1 MQEFGRPGTLLG
13 LLPDLELHD
22 SRSMLRASDSL
33 ITFTDGVTEAR
44 SHIDRDLYGDDRL
57 RGLIAGLGD
66 MSAARMAEAIQQ
78 ATLSFGGGKISD
90 DSCRAGTHGS
100 LARDERAARVLGAW
114 HAARPRQ
121 LRAAGGMTPAQAR
134 QRRRGGRRRWPR

>member
-1 MQEFGRPGTLLG
+1 
-13 LLPDLELHD
+13 
-22 SRSMLRASDSL
+22 MLRAGDGL

-44 SHIDRDLYGDDRL
+44 SHIDRDLSRDDRL

-78 ATLSFGGGKISD
+78 ATLSFSRGKISD
-90 DSCRAGTHGS
+90 DTVALVVMVPWRGRAGS
-100 LARDERAARVLGAW
+100 RAVGAW

-121 LRAAGGMTPAQAR
+121 LRVAGGMTPAQAR
-134 QRRRGGRRRWPR
+134 QRPRGGRCRWPR

>member
-1 MQEFGRPGTLLG
+1 MTHGACCEPAT
-13 LLPDLELHD
+13 
-22 SRSMLRASDSL
+22 AL

-78 ATLSFGGGKISD
+78 ATLSFSGGKVSD
-90 DSCRAGTHGS
+90 HTVALVLMVPWRETSGQPGRWAPGVRRGHGS
-100 LARDERAARVLGAW
+100 SGRPAA
-114 HAARPRQ
+114 
-121 LRAAGGMTPAQAR
+121 
-134 QRRRGGRRRWPR
+134 

>member
-13 LLPDLELHD
+13 LLPDPELLD
-22 SRSMLRASDSL
+22 SRSMLRAGDSL

-44 SHIDRDLYGDDRL
+44 SHIDCDLYGDDRL

-78 ATLSFGGGKISD
+78 ATLSFSGGKISD
-90 DSCRAGTHGS
+90 DAVALVLMVPWRETSGQPGRWAPGVRRGHGRAG
-100 LARDERAARVLGAW
+100 RPAA
-114 HAARPRQ
+114 
-121 LRAAGGMTPAQAR
+121 
-134 QRRRGGRRRWPR
+134 